1 MNKTDSGKTM
11 KQLLI
16 VILLL
21 GYFSSGAQA
30 KEGAEDGSLIYFG
43 VSASQ
48 VESEDIDNYNYGI
61 VIGGSIDKGPG
72 AELFYSNTF
81 DGERVE
87 TTGFPDVD
95 YSTQVFGLLGTYRF
109 GTQIY
114 TRLKLGYASVD
125 VRADVAG
132 SGTQDFDEAGWS
144 YGIGV
149 GIEVGKRG
157 AVELNY
163 LVLPDIDLTIGDQ
176 FETVDSDLIS
186 LGYNWY
192 F

>member
-1 MNKTDSGKTM
+1 M

-16 VILLL
+16 VLLLL

-30 KEGAEDGSLIYFG
+30 RESAEDNSLTYFG

-48 VESEDIDNYNYGI
+48 VENEDIENYNYGI
-61 VIGGSIDKGPG
+61 VLGGSIDKGLG

-95 YSTQVFGLLGTYRF
+95 YSTQIYGLLGTYRI
-109 GTQIY
+109 GTKFY

-132 SGTQDFDEAGWS
+132 GGTEDFDEAGWS

-149 GIEVGKRG
+149 GLEVGKSG

-163 LVLPDIDLTIGDQ
+163 LVLPDIEVTIGNE
-176 FETVDSDLIS
+176 FETVNNDLIS
-186 LGYNWY
+186 IGYNWY

>member
-1 MNKTDSGKTM
+1 M
-11 KQLLI
+11 KQLVI
-16 VILLL
+16 VLLLL

-30 KEGAEDGSLIYFG
+30 KEGDEDGNLTYFG

-48 VESEDIDNYNYGI
+48 VETDDIENNNFGI
-61 VIGGSIDKGPG
+61 VLGGSSEAGPG
-72 AELFYSNTF
+72 AELFYSDTF
-81 DGERVE
+81 DGERVK

-95 YSTQVFGLLGTYRF
+95 YSTQVWGLLGTYRF
-109 GTQIY
+109 GTEVY
-114 TRLKLGYASVD
+114 ARLKFGYASVD

-132 SGTQDFDEAGWS
+132 SGTETFDEGGWS

-149 GIEVGKRG
+149 GIEVGKSG

-163 LVLPDIDLTIGDQ
+163 LVLPEIDLTIGDQ
-176 FETVDSDLIS
+176 FETVDSDLVS
-186 LGYNWY
+186 LSYNWY